1 MRKHNSTY
9 RKGIRRRTEGE
20 TTLLY
25 YFLTPDSRGWGSD
38 WKSLVGGRTLKGSGV
53 PTWATGRGSDEQS
66 LYPRLRARRG
76 KSTEDW
82 MDRTC
87 GSSQAYTGTL
97 PSDLF
102 RTPKE
107 NHYLLFL
114 AKFRIHKKNVLFSGL
129 TDPQ

>member
-87 GSSQAYTGTL
+87 GSSQAYKRAQLSLT
-97 PSDLF
+97 F
-102 RTPKE
+102 FHTPIEKIKISR
-107 NHYLLFL
+107 
-114 AKFRIHKKNVLFSGL
+114 AK
-129 TDPQ
+129 